1 MKARFIRDVL
11 TLNNTLICE
20 GEEFEAIEDGDY
32 IMIRMKDDSTLKAPK
47 SGMGKYYEVV
57 K

>member
-1 MKARFIRDVL
+1 MKARFLKNVL
-11 TLNNTLICE
+11 TLNNILIYA
-20 GEEFEAIEDGDY
+20 GEEFEAREDDDY

-47 SGMGKYYEVV
+47 YDIGLYYEVV